1 MQGFK
6 GASKQTPRVNIKDL
20 KMNIAYVFHIDK
32 NVMVIARF
40 YHGDNNIDVLR
51 TFVTALTLI
60 LFIIFSL
67 LLKMICLKAFLLLM
81 MLYCCFM

>member
-1 MQGFK
+1 
-6 GASKQTPRVNIKDL
+6 
-20 KMNIAYVFHIDK
+20 MNIASVFHIDK

-67 LLKMICLKAFLLLM
+67 LVYSSK
-81 MLYCCFM
+81 